1 PAIDRARAAGTARG
15 GCTSARGREPRP
27 RPSGPVVAVLSFWLT
42 IAACRFPLLL
52 AVALGAIAA
61 SPLVSA
67 FVPAACRVGPGGASR
82 RGLLLTG
89 ERAWPDVRPTRS
101 RPAGGPRRP
110 ARGPP

>member
-27 RPSGPVVAVLSFWLT
+27 RPSGPVVAVLWSGLT
-42 IAACRFPLLL
+42 IAAGRFPLLL
-52 AVALGAIAA
+52 AVAPGAIAA

-82 RGLLLTG
+82 RGLLLTV
-89 ERAWPDVRPTRS
+89 ERAWRDVRRIDDVPAGVALWPLAS
-101 RPAGGPRRP
+101 RP
-110 ARGPP
+110 